1 MLKPLPALR
10 TPQRPPQKYA
20 RDLPAGS
27 ALQFLAAGWADFRA
41 APLQSFAY
49 GLILTLL
56 SYAVIALLAWAGL
69 LYLTLP
75 SLSGFLIIGPFLAV
89 GLYETARRHA
99 LGQTVSL
106 KEMLLLQPASGAQ
119 LAYAGLLLCLLV
131 LFWLRAADLLYALF
145 FGLSP
150 FPGAIE
156 AFRNAFTTPRGFAL
170 IGTGTLVGGLFA
182 AFAFAISL
190 FSIPMLIDKRTDA
203 LTAIGKSFVMTTQN
217 LPLAIGWGFIVAA
230 GLGLSVATGLLGL
243 IVVFPLLGYGTW
255 HLYLAITDTGP
266 AA

>member
-1 MLKPLPALR
+1 MPVAPVSCRTGRTGLATQEFIFLRCMLQGSGQRTRRHWRPANEPVVAEMACPCGSSCRNRTFPCCECASIRRGVRLAARLRREGQRTRTSEEGLLGSRNMLKPLPALR

-150 FPGAIE
+150 FP
-156 AFRNAFTTPRGFAL
+156 
-170 IGTGTLVGGLFA
+170 
-182 AFAFAISL
+182 
-190 FSIPMLIDKRTDA
+190 
-203 LTAIGKSFVMTTQN
+203 
-217 LPLAIGWGFIVAA
+217 
-230 GLGLSVATGLLGL
+230 
-243 IVVFPLLGYGTW
+243 
-255 HLYLAITDTGP
+255 
-266 AA
+266 